1 MSQLLVNHAGLEAAA
16 ADLRQAS
23 AQLQSRLD
31 DLNHGLDAQREQWSG
46 STQQAYLAA
55 RAQWDA
61 ALADM
66 RDLLAAIGEAV
77 DAANTAYRDADLR
90 GRDLFGG

>member
-23 AQLQSRLD
+23 SQLQSRLD
-31 DLNHGLDAQREQWSG
+31 DLNHGLDARREQWSG
-46 STQQAYLAA
+46 STQQAYVAA
-55 RAQWDA
+55 RAQWDG
-61 ALADM
+61 ALRDM
-66 RDLLAAIGEAV
+66 RELLAAIGDAV
-77 DAANTAYRDADLR
+77 DAANAAYRDADLR